1 MSSKKLPLITL
12 RKTRLKNNLRQK
24 DIAYVLGCTTQ
35 YYSQLE
41 RGINVLSYDYAT
53 RLALMFNTTP
63 DELFF
68 EEYKKVYILM

>member
-1 MSSKKLPLITL
+1 MSSKKLPLTVL

-41 RGINVLSYDYAT
+41 RVINVLSYDYAT

-68 EEYKKVYILM
+68 EEYKKVYIKM